1 MGACGLRTIIKR
13 VKEKEK
19 EMRLLMVGLDN
30 AGKTTIVKRLNGEDI
45 TTISPTLG
53 FNIKTMEFRG
63 YKLNIWDVGGQRT
76 LRPYWRNYYEKT
88 DGLIWVVDASDRARL
103 ADCAAEL
110 AGLLQEERLMGA
122 TLLILANKQDIP
134 SALTLKQIQE
144 ALELS
149 SIAKR
154 HWRIVACSAHTGDGL
169 LEGFDWIVGDISSRI
184 YCFDE

>member
-1 MGACGLRTIIKR
+1 MGLLTIIKK
-13 VKEKEK
+13 VKAKEK

-30 AGKTTIVKRLNGEDI
+30 AGKTTIVKRLNGED
-45 TTISPTLG
+45 TSTISPTLG

-88 DGLIWVVDASDRARL
+88 DGLIWVVDSADIPRL

-110 AGLLQEERLMGA
+110 RGLLKEERLMGA
-122 TLLILANKQDIP
+122 TLLVLANKQDIGG
-134 SALTLKQIQE
+134 ALSPQQLEE
-144 ALELS
+144 ALGLHEIS
-149 SIAKR
+149 KR
-154 HWRIVACSAHTGDGL
+154 HWRIIACSAATGDGL
-169 LEGFDWIVGDISSRI
+169 LEAFGWMVKDISSRI